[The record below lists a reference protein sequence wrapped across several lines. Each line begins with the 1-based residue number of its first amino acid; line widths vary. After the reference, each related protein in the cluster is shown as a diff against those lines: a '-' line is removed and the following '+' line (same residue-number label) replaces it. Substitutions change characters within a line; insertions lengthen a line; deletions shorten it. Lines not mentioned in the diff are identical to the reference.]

1 MQSKTRSSDSQLRQ
15 YRSNQD
21 QLNQEL
27 MTSRRISEQQLTSLN
42 TKTQDALNKIT
53 IELDRTQRRLNEYE
67 RFTHGL
73 LHEMVRRSVQLSDT
87 LKRARE
93 HQKQRESFS
102 MTLPGYDT
110 AMHTASKILNLTQD
124 DLDDIM
130 STTDDS
136 IHVGFLFYYN

>member
-1 MQSKTRSSDSQLRQ
+1 M
-15 YRSNQD
+15 
-21 QLNQEL
+21 
-27 MTSRRISEQQLTSLN
+27 I
-42 TKTQDALNKIT
+42 
-53 IELDRTQRRLNEYE
+53 
-67 RFTHGL
+67 
-73 LHEMVRRSVQLSDT
+73 RRSVQMTDH

-93 HQKQRESFS
+93 HQKHRESLS

-136 IHVGFLFYYN
+136 IQVGFPFFLIEFLFDSIDISGPYKT